1 MTFVRPPAWSPSNRI
16 AIEDTAAVF
25 ALLGDPGRLR
35 LLVNLIGG
43 ELTVGALSTAS
54 GLSRS
59 ATSHALRLL
68 RASRVVAVRRSG
80 RMAYYRLQDAHV
92 ERLLRTALAHSGHAR
107 PEAWDVV
114 EVGRD

>member
-1 MTFVRPPAWSPSNRI
+1 M
-16 AIEDTAAVF
+16 F